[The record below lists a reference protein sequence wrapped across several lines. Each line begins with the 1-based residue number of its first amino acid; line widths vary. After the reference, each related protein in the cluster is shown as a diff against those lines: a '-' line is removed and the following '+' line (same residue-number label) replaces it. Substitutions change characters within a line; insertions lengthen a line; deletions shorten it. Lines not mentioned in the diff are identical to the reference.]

1 MKPCFSGPLVL
12 LAVIAFAAAIAFAPY
27 ASAADDDRP
36 DVRELMSSEDF
47 LAAGLDKLTPKE
59 IDALNDWLVRF
70 TAKDAPELQHEN
82 AAVKEEIKRVEQEGI
97 RSRIVGEFRGW
108 DGDTVFRLE
117 NGQVWK
123 QRIRGRWFY
132 RATAPEV
139 ELKKNFLG
147 FWEMRIVEANRAVGV
162 TRID

>member
-1 MKPCFSGPLVL
+1 MKAAFRRLGLIVVVTLAPCVM
-12 LAVIAFAAAIAFAPY
+12 
-27 ASAADDDRP
+27 AADDNHP

-59 IDALNDWLVRF
+59 IDALNRWLVRF

-82 AAVKEEIKRVEQEGI
+82 EVVRQEMKRVDDEGI
-97 RSRIVGEFRGW
+97 KSRIVGEFRGW

-123 QRIRGRWFY
+123 QRLRGRWFY
-132 RATAPEV
+132 RATSPEV

-147 FWEMRIVEANRAVGV
+147 YWEMRIVEANRAIGV

>member
-1 MKPCFSGPLVL
+1 MTPSAPRLLALVTMLVL
-12 LAVIAFAAAIAFAPY
+12 LSGTAN
-27 ASAADDDRP
+27 AADEAHP

-59 IDALNDWLVRF
+59 IDALNRWLVRF

-82 AAVKEEIKRVEQEGI
+82 EVVRQEMKRVDEEGI
-97 RSRIVGEFRGW
+97 KSRIVGEFRGW

-123 QRIRGRWFY
+123 QRLRGRWFY
-132 RATAPEV
+132 RATSPEV

-147 FWEMRIVEANRAVGV
+147 YWEMRIVEADRAIGV

>member
-1 MKPCFSGPLVL
+1 
-12 LAVIAFAAAIAFAPY
+12 
-27 ASAADDDRP
+27 
-36 DVRELMSSEDF
+36 MSSEDF

-59 IDALNDWLVRF
+59 IDALNRWLVRF
-70 TAKDAPELQHEN
+70 TAKDAPELTRESE
-82 AAVKEEIKRVEQEGI
+82 AVKEEVKRVEQEGI
-97 RSRIVGEFRGW
+97 KTRLVGEFRGW

-123 QRIRGRWFY
+123 QRIKGRWFY

-147 FWEMRIVEANRAVGV
+147 FWELRIVEANRAIGV